1 MIKMKV
7 LVMAL
12 ALVAAAAAF
21 ATGEPEAAAK
31 AQALEKIVYMETSFH
46 GEESRIAPFVAQFKK
61 ITGITLEIQPVSS
74 SGSDEIMIARFMAGD
89 FPDIARPRVARLDA
103 FVRQGFFVP
112 LDGFIKAS
120 PKMTKLKEA
129 NLQAFEAHT
138 VDGKAY
144 GVPTDMGQKGALW
157 MRLDILK
164 SLGLSMPTTL
174 DEFIAY
180 CRAVRDRY
188 RGPEGIKTYPLV
200 VRMDN
205 TGYTQVIANYFDVTV
220 LPVIRHPGDAAFREG
235 WDTPQ
240 LKDYIDFIRTLYSEG
255 YIDSEHAL
263 PQKSDVVRA
272 KFASGK
278 GSSFVYWYDRYSSV
292 YKDVT
297 KNFPKAEVGLMTP
310 IVNPKGGVMG
320 MSLTAGTTPVCI
332 TKGSKSPQ
340 FVWDQF
346 IEKFF
351 FDLDVRLLFTYGV
364 PGVDYEIKDG
374 TIAALKGQ
382 PIDPWEPY
390 DPEQKLPFKL
400 PASAQKISDVQNAY
414 NAGLA
419 RNGYYA
425 SMSEP
430 AVSVAGFD
438 QIREDMVDKKNQLL
452 WKCVLGQITFEQLKS
467 EFDAYKKEVGF
478 AAILAEINAKSK

>member
-1 MIKMKV
+1 MKKKV
-7 LVMAL
+7 LVAVL
-12 ALVAAAAAF
+12 ALVAATAAF
-21 ATGEPEAAAK
+21 GAGGSETAAQP
-31 AQALEKIVYMETSFH
+31 QALEKIVYMETSFH
-46 GEESRIAPFVAQFKK
+46 GEEANIPPFVEQFKK
-61 ITGITLEIQPVSS
+61 ITGVTLEIQPVSS

-89 FPDIARPRVARLDA
+89 FPDLARPRVARLDA

-112 LDGFIKAS
+112 LDDFIKAS
-120 PKMTKLKEA
+120 PKMTKLREA

-157 MRLDILK
+157 VRVDIMK
-164 SLGLSMPTTL
+164 SLGLSWPRTL
-174 DEFIAY
+174 DEFVAN
-180 CRAVRDRY
+180 CRAIRDRY
-188 RGPEGIKTYPLV
+188 KGPEGIKTYPLV

-220 LPVIRHPGDAAFREG
+220 TPVIKHPGDAKFREG

-240 LKDYIDFIRTLYSEG
+240 LKDYVDFIAMLYNEG
-255 YIDSEHAL
+255 FIDSEHAL

-278 GSSFVYWYDRYSSV
+278 GASFVYWYDRYSSV
-292 YKDVT
+292 SKDVT
-297 KNFPKAEVGLMTP
+297 KNFPKAEVDLMPP

-320 MSLTAGTTPVCI
+320 MSLTAGTTPLCI

-340 FVWDQF
+340 FVWNAF
-346 IEKFF
+346 VEKFF
-351 FDLDVRLLFTYGV
+351 FDLDTVMLFSYGV
-364 PGVDYEIKDG
+364 PGRDYEIRDN

-382 PIDPWEPY
+382 AIGPWDPY

-400 PASAQKISDVQNAY
+400 PASAQKISDVQGAY

-419 RNGYYA
+419 KNGRYA

-430 AVSVAGFD
+430 SVSVAGFD
-438 QIREDMVDKKNQLL
+438 QIRDDMMDKKNQLL

-467 EFDAYKKEVGF
+467 QFEAYKKEVGF
-478 AAILAEINAKSK
+478 ADILAEINAKSR

>member
-1 MIKMKV
+1 MKKKKA
-7 LVMAL
+7 LVTLL
-12 ALVAAAAAF
+12 ALVAAAVVYGAPASE
-21 ATGEPEAAAK
+21 TAAK
-31 AQALEKIVYMETSFH
+31 PLDKIVYMETSFH
-46 GEESRIAPFVAQFKK
+46 GEEARIAPFVAQFKK
-61 ITGITLEIQPVSS
+61 ITGVTLEIQPVSS
-74 SGSDEIMIARFMAGD
+74 LGSDEIMIARFMAGD

-112 LDGFIKAS
+112 LDGFIKSS
-120 PKMTKLKEA
+120 PRMTRLKES
-129 NLQAFEAHT
+129 NLQAFDAHT

-157 MRLDILK
+157 VRLDILK
-164 SLGLSMPTTL
+164 SLGLAMPTTL
-174 DEFIAY
+174 DEFIGY

-188 RGPEGIKTYPLV
+188 KGPEGIKTYPLV

-205 TGYTQVIANYFDVTV
+205 TGYTQVIANYFDVTI
-220 LPVIRHPGDAAFREG
+220 LPVIKHPGDARFREG

-240 LKDYIDFIRTLYSEG
+240 IKDYIDFIRLLYSEG

-292 YKDVT
+292 SKDVT
-297 KNFPKAEVGLMTP
+297 KNFPKAEVGLLPP

-340 FVWDQF
+340 FAWEQF

-351 FDLDVRLLFTYGV
+351 FDLDVRMLFAYGV
-364 PGVDYEIKDG
+364 PGVDYEIRDNA
-374 TIAALKGQ
+374 IAALKGQ
-382 PIDPWEPY
+382 AIDPWEPY
-390 DPEQKLPFKL
+390 DPDQKLPFKL
-400 PASAQKISDVQNAY
+400 PASAQKISDVQGAY

-419 RNGYYA
+419 KNGYYA

-430 AVSVAGFD
+430 SVSVAGFD
-438 QIREDMVDKKNQLL
+438 QIRDDMMDKKNQLL
-452 WKCVLGQITFEQLKS
+452 WKCVLGQITFEQLTS
-467 EFDAYKKEVGF
+467 QFEAYKKEVGF
-478 AAILAEINAKSK
+478 ADILAQINAKSK